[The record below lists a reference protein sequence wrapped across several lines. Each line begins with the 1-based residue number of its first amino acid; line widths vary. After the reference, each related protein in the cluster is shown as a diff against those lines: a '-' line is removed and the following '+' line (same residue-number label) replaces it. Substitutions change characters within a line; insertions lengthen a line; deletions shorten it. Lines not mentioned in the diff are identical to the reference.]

1 MIRRSLNTLDK
12 EIIEFYRT
20 AGRMQGIDDSLA
32 TILGTLYL
40 EPGEMS
46 MEELAKKTG
55 YSLASISNKIKMLE
69 PSGIIRRVRKPGT
82 KKIFLYAEKDI
93 MRIMKKTLVMKQES
107 VVKLAKER
115 IPFIIR
121 KYKNKKL
128 TEEQKNKLMIIENY
142 YKGILRFEG
151 IIKEILRKLDEN
163 QIKTK

>member
-1 MIRRSLNTLDK
+1 MKAYELDD

-107 VVKLAKER
+107 VIKLAKER

-128 TEEQKNKLMIIENY
+128 TEEQKNKLRIIENY

>member
-1 MIRRSLNTLDK
+1 MKAYELDD

-128 TEEQKNKLMIIENY
+128 TEEQKNKLRIIENY